1 VQPMTQSYTAS
12 AGDTPSGWLWVGS
25 RSTAESTPGV
35 ADDGSHRVLR
45 TGILAIVVTP
55 YHFCR
60 ASCTTLGQR
69 APGSGE
75 SQLRTLAFPRLAV
88 LLLAMT
94 SMAATHAAARHA
106 GAVDDA
112 RVARDTNGDNWLV
125 KGGSFAQQQFSP
137 LREIN
142 DRNVGGLGFAWAT
155 EIDEPMGLTAEPLV
169 VDGVVYLSAPRS
181 RVHAIDART
190 GRLIWTFDPH
200 VQLYGGLEVSY
211 AARVNRGV
219 AVWEGKVYV
228 GTGDGRLVAIDAAHG
243 TQLWSS
249 RVVGTN
255 PTGVTGAPRVA
266 RGKVFIGYAGA
277 DEQMRGSIAA
287 FDANSGRELWR
298 FWTVPGNPTKGFE
311 SKALEMA
318 AKTWTGDRWW
328 EQGGATVWDPIT
340 FDPATGLLL
349 FGTSKSFR
357 DEGPDGQRTAGG
369 TKLFSGSIVAVNAD
383 TGEYAWHYQTSTPS
397 RQSENF
403 HIVLADVEIAG
414 RQRHVAMTVPRNGT
428 YYVLDAASGE
438 LISQSPMVRQGWVA
452 APAGS
457 PAEQMDYPGEMVGGV
472 EDCPGGGCF
481 GVRNWWPMSF
491 NPTTGLT
498 YVPIMDRRRPVAPDA
513 GLPFVGRL
521 VAWDPRTQ
529 SARWSVEHALS
540 VNSGVLSTAGNLV
553 FQGQGTGEF
562 AAYAGDSG
570 RKLWSQQTGSS
581 INGVPVTYRS
591 GGAQYVIVPVGWGT
605 AFRLFAPASMFVTPE
620 SKYGPTR
627 LLAFKLGSSRPFPT
641 PHISKPAVP
650 EPPVQTYPPDAV
662 KRGEVLADDHGC
674 TGCHSPRLDGS
685 GRWILKGGVPDLRY
699 MPRDVHAD
707 WYAIVLGGSH
717 RNQGM
722 LAFGVP
728 LQVPA
733 IPALTAAEADDLHAY
748 VIDRAWDAFN
758 AQQRRLQAR

>member
-1 VQPMTQSYTAS
+1 MN
-12 AGDTPSGWLWVGS
+12 
-25 RSTAESTPGV
+25 
-35 ADDGSHRVLR
+35 
-45 TGILAIVVTP
+45 ILV
-55 YHFCR
+55 H
-60 ASCTTLGQR
+60 
-69 APGSGE
+69 
-75 SQLRTLAFPRLAV
+75 PRLAL
-88 LLLAMT
+88 LLLAMAGAT
-94 SMAATHAAARHA
+94 VTHAAPRHA
-106 GAVDDA
+106 GDVDDT
-112 RVARDTNGDNWLV
+112 RVSSDTRGDNWLV
-125 KGGSFAQQQFSP
+125 KGGSFSQQQFSA

-142 DRNVGGLGFAWAT
+142 EGNVSGLGFAWAT

-169 VDGVVYLSAPRS
+169 VDGVIYLSAPRS
-181 RVHAIDART
+181 RVHAIDARN
-190 GRLIWTFDPH
+190 GKVLWTFDPQ
-200 VQLYGGLEVSY
+200 VQLDGGLEVSY

-219 AVWEGKVYV
+219 AIWDGKVYV
-228 GTGDGRLVAIDAAHG
+228 GTGDGRLVAIDASHG

-249 RVVGTN
+249 RVVGNN

-287 FDANSGRELWR
+287 FDARTGRELWR
-298 FWTVPGNPTKGFE
+298 FWTVPGDPSKGFE
-311 SKALEMA
+311 NKALAMA
-318 AKTWTGDRWW
+318 ATTWSGERWW

-340 FDPATGLLL
+340 FDAATGLLL

-369 TKLFSGSIVAVNAD
+369 AKLFSGSIVAVNAD
-383 TGEYAWHYQTSTPS
+383 TGEYAWHYQTSTPT

-403 HIVLADVEIAG
+403 HIALADLEIGG
-414 RQRHVAMTVPRNGT
+414 RRRHVAMTVPRNGT

-438 LISQSPMVRQGWVA
+438 LISQQPMVRQGWVGS
-452 APAGS
+452 PAGS

-498 YVPIMDRRRPVAPDA
+498 YVPIMDRRRPVTPDA

-529 SARWSVEHALS
+529 TPRWSVEHTLA

-562 AAYAGDSG
+562 AAYAADSG
-570 RKLWSQQTGSS
+570 RRLWSQQTGSS
-581 INGVPVTYRS
+581 INSVPVTYRI
-591 GGAQYVIVPVGWGT
+591 GGEQYVIVPVGWGT
-605 AFRLFAPASMFVTPE
+605 SFRLFAPSSMFVTTE

-627 LLAFKLGSSRPFPT
+627 LLAFKLGSSLPFPT
-641 PHISKPAVP
+641 PRTVQVPVP
-650 EPPVQTYPPDAV
+650 EPPAQASPADAV
-662 KRGEVLADDHGC
+662 QRGETLADNHGC

-685 GRWILKGGVPDLRY
+685 GRWVLNGGVPDLRY
-699 MPRDVHAD
+699 MPREVHGD

-717 RNQGM
+717 RKQGM
-722 LAFGVP
+722 PAFGVP
-728 LQVPA
+728 MQVPS

-748 VIDRAWDAFN
+748 VIDRAWDAFR
-758 AQQRRLQAR
+758 AQQRKDPVR